1 MGYCPDAGAATA
13 LAHDLTLTV
22 TSMGLAEALAGAAAR
37 TGRAIPLHVKIDSG
51 MGRFGLLPDE
61 ALDFIRGLR
70 RLPGLI
76 LEGIY
81 THFAAADLADKSY
94 TRQQLATFRDVL
106 AALAQEGIQV
116 PIRHAANSAAA
127 LDLPE
132 THLDAVR
139 PGIAMYGLRPS
150 DEVEPAVRLRP
161 ALTLKSRVGHVH
173 TLAAGSS
180 ISYGRTFVTQRGTP
194 VALVP
199 VGYGDGYMRLNSN
212 RGAVLIRGQRAP
224 IRGRVCMDQFVV
236 EVSGIEGVT
245 LNDEVVLI
253 GRQGEQTL
261 SAEEVA
267 GWAETNNYEVV
278 TQLLPR
284 VPRIYLRGG
293 QIIA

>member
-1 MGYCPDAGAATA
+1 MGYCPEAGAATA
-13 LAHDLTLTV
+13 IAHHLTLTV
-22 TSMGLAEALAGAAAR
+22 TSMSLAEALAGAAAR
-37 TGRAIPLHVKIDSG
+37 IGRAIPLHVKIDSG

-61 ALDFIRGLR
+61 ALDFIRRLR

-81 THFAAADLADKSY
+81 THFAAADSADKSY
-94 TRQQLATFRDVL
+94 TRRQLATFCDVL
-106 AALAQEGIQV
+106 AALAREGIQV

-150 DEVEPAVRLRP
+150 NDVEPTILLRP
-161 ALTLKSRVGHVH
+161 ALTLKSRVGQVH
-173 TLAAGSS
+173 TVPARSS
-180 ISYGRTFVTQRGTP
+180 ISYGRTFVTQRSTP
-194 VALVP
+194 LALVP

-212 RGAVLIRGQRAP
+212 RGAVLIHGQRAP

-245 LNDEVVLI
+245 LNDEVVLL

-293 QIIA
+293 QIIS

>member
-1 MGYCPDAGAATA
+1 MGYCPEAGAATA
-13 LAHDLTLTV
+13 LAHHLTLTV
-22 TSMGLAEALAGAAAR
+22 TSMSLAEALAGAAAR
-37 TGRAIPLHVKIDSG
+37 IGRAIPLHVKIDSG

-70 RLPGLI
+70 RLPGLM

-94 TRQQLATFRDVL
+94 TRRQLATFCDVL
-106 AALAQEGIQV
+106 AALAREGIRV

-139 PGIAMYGLRPS
+139 PGIAMYGLHPS
-150 DEVEPAVRLRP
+150 DEVEPAIPLRP
-161 ALTLKSRVGHVH
+161 ALTLKSRVGH
-173 TLAAGSS
+173 
-180 ISYGRTFVTQRGTP
+180 GRTFVTQRSTP
-194 VALVP
+194 LALVP

-212 RGAVLIRGQRAP
+212 RGAVLIHGQRAP

-253 GRQGEQTL
+253 GRQGDEML

-293 QIIA
+293 QIIG